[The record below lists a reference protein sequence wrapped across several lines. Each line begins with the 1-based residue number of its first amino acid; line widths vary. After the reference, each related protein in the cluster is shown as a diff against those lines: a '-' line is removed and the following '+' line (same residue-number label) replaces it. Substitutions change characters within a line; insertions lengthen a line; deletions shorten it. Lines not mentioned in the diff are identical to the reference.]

1 MYQGLNDKQV
11 EQRIKEGLINKESKI
26 QTKSI
31 KNIFKTNICTLFNF
45 LNLFLGLLI
54 LVIGSYKNLLFLGTI
69 FFNTTIGIIQE
80 IKSKKIIDKLSLIT
94 QNKITV
100 IRNNK
105 EQEINTTDIV
115 KDDLVI
121 YKTGN
126 QIIADS
132 IIIDGKVEVNESLI
146 TGEVNPI
153 AKTKEDTLL
162 SGSFI
167 ISGKAISKVIHVG
180 NENYTYKITEQAKY
194 IKQTK
199 SEIMKSLKTIIKVIS
214 YIIVPLGIIFFIKQQ
229 HVIGNTTAN
238 SIINTVAALI
248 SVIPDGLMLLT
259 STVMALSVIKLSK
272 HKVLVQ
278 ELYCI
283 ENLARV
289 DTICFDK
296 TGTLTK
302 GTMHLENFIEL
313 KPINK
318 QTIKQILYH
327 LDNNNPTMNALEKKF
342 GKEENTAKN
351 IIEFTSERKYSAVT
365 FNNNDTYIIGAPEKL
380 IKNQKEELK
389 IKIDNYIE
397 DYRVL
402 LLAKTKEQIISKIPN
417 KIDVIGI
424 FLIQDEIRKEAK
436 KTIEFFEK
444 NDVDVKIISGDN
456 PKTIN
461 KILKQLDVKTDMKC
475 IDTSNLSQEELKNVV
490 SKYNVFGRTTPEQK
504 LTIIKTLQENN
515 HTVAMTGDGVNDV
528 LALKQAD
535 CSITLKES
543 AEAARNVSELIL
555 LDSNFNSLSK
565 IVKEG
570 RRTINNIER
579 SASLFITKTIYALL
593 LLMLFL
599 FVKYPYPFIPIQLT
613 LTSVFTIGIPSF
625 ILALEPNNERV
636 KPNFLKNI
644 IKVAFPTAITI
655 FYNIILLLIIKY
667 RTNIPQSYITTIGIF
682 LIGTTGFIHIYKI
695 SKPLNKIRT
704 TLLISM
710 ITAFLIAILKLEK
723 LFSLSIINIHITI
736 IYIILTI
743 NSYIFLKVIS
753 HIFEKYIIK
762 VK

>member
-1 MYQGLNDKQV
+1 MYQGLNDKQI

-54 LVIGSYKNLLFLGTI
+54 LIIGSYKNLLFLGTI

-238 SIINTVAALI
+238 SITNTVAALI

-402 LLAKTKEQIISKIPN
+402 LLAKTKEQIISKIPD

-555 LDSNFNSLSK
+555 LDSNFNSLPK

-743 NSYIFLKVIS
+743 NSYIFLKIIS

>member
-1 MYQGLNDKQV
+1 
-11 EQRIKEGLINKESKI
+11 
-26 QTKSI
+26 
-31 KNIFKTNICTLFNF
+31 
-45 LNLFLGLLI
+45 
-54 LVIGSYKNLLFLGTI
+54 
-69 FFNTTIGIIQE
+69 
-80 IKSKKIIDKLSLIT
+80 
-94 QNKITV
+94 
-100 IRNNK
+100 
-105 EQEINTTDIV
+105 
-115 KDDLVI
+115 
-121 YKTGN
+121 
-126 QIIADS
+126 
-132 IIIDGKVEVNESLI
+132 
-146 TGEVNPI
+146 
-153 AKTKEDTLL
+153 
-162 SGSFI
+162 
-167 ISGKAISKVIHVG
+167 
-180 NENYTYKITEQAKY
+180 
-194 IKQTK
+194 
-199 SEIMKSLKTIIKVIS
+199 
-214 YIIVPLGIIFFIKQQ
+214 
-229 HVIGNTTAN
+229 
-238 SIINTVAALI
+238 
-248 SVIPDGLMLLT
+248 
-259 STVMALSVIKLSK
+259 
-272 HKVLVQ
+272 
-278 ELYCI
+278 
-283 ENLARV
+283 
-289 DTICFDK
+289 
-296 TGTLTK
+296 
-302 GTMHLENFIEL
+302 
-313 KPINK
+313 
-318 QTIKQILYH
+318 
-327 LDNNNPTMNALEKKF
+327 
-342 GKEENTAKN
+342 
-351 IIEFTSERKYSAVT
+351 
-365 FNNNDTYIIGAPEKL
+365 
-380 IKNQKEELK
+380 
-389 IKIDNYIE
+389 
-397 DYRVL
+397 

>member
-11 EQRIKEGLINKESKI
+11 EQRIKEGLINKEAKI

-54 LVIGSYKNLLFLGTI
+54 LIIGSYKNLLFLGTI

-153 AKTKEDTLL
+153 AKTKDDTLL

-402 LLAKTKEQIISKIPN
+402 LLAKTKEQIISKIPD

-475 IDTSNLSQEELKNVV
+475 IDTSNLSQEELKNIV

-555 LDSNFNSLSK
+555 LDSNFNSLPK